1 MNVNVVINVVGAVI
15 QVAMFAV
22 AIFAA
27 YKYGQSKERVKWWG
41 AAEEVSQRI
50 RIADGLRS
58 AIAEAVGKRGNAS
71 ISVDVNEV
79 EAALAAA
86 YTVGRYEEKIWKT

>member
-1 MNVNVVINVVGAVI
+1 MNVNIVINVVGAVI
-15 QVAMFAV
+15 QAVLLAFAIY
-22 AIFAA
+22 AT
-27 YKYGQSKERVKWWG
+27 YKYSQSKERAKWWG
-41 AAEEVSQRI
+41 AAEEVSRRI

-58 AIAEAVGKRGNAS
+58 AIAEAVGKSGKAS

-86 YTVGRYEEKIWKT
+86 YTVGRYEEKIWKA